1 VERVDEARAVVPG
14 PPERVFAA
22 LTDGA
27 ARAAWLP
34 PDGMTAEVEQF
45 DARPGG
51 GYRMVLSYDDP
62 SVPGKS
68 GAGRDVVE
76 VAFVEVVAPVRVV
89 EAVEFGTDDPALT
102 GTMTMTWSI
111 AAHPDGSLVTVTARD
126 VPPGIDHDVHEAAFR
141 STLGHLA
148 DHLRVH
154 QLRDDPDAEPE

>member
-1 VERVDEARAVVPG
+1 VERVDEARAVVPA
-14 PPERVFAA
+14 PPERVLAA

-34 PDGMTAEVEQF
+34 PDGMTATVERF
-45 DARPGG
+45 DARAGG

-76 VAFVEVVAPVRVV
+76 VAFVEVSPLRVV
-89 EAVEFGTDDPALT
+89 EAVEFRTDDPELT
-102 GTMTMTWSI
+102 GTMTMTWTI
-111 AAHPDGSLVTVTARD
+111 AAHPAGSTVTVSARG
-126 VPPGIDHDVHEAAFR
+126 VPPGIDRDVHEAAFR

-148 DHLRVH
+148 DHLRLH
-154 QLRDDPDAEPE
+154 HLRDDPGARPE